1 MALQLST
8 GLRNGLLNATGFTE
22 AVNDGI
28 IYIYTGPQP
37 TNADTAVQGT
47 LLLRITVNN
56 GAWAAGSPT
65 NGLGFDAPA
74 AGVLSKAAAEVWR
87 GLGVVDGTAGWFRLC
102 GNVADAGGASTTLP
116 RLDGSVAISGGDM
129 NLSSIAVV
137 TNAPTT
143 IDVFQFT
150 LPAS

>member
-8 GLRNGLLNATGFTE
+8 GLRNGMLNSTGFTE
-22 AVNDGI
+22 ALNDGV
-28 IYIYTGPQP
+28 IYIYSGPQP
-37 TNADTAVQGT
+37 TNADSAVSGT
-47 LLLRITVNN
+47 LLGTVTVNN

-74 AGVLSKAAAEVWR
+74 SGVISKAAAEVWR
-87 GLGVVDGTAGWFRLC
+87 MLGVAAGTAGWFRMV
-102 GNVADAGGASTTLP
+102 GNAADAGGSSTSLP

-129 NLSSIAVV
+129 NLSSTTIAVGV
-137 TNAPTT
+137 PTT
-143 IDVFQFT
+143 IDVFTFT